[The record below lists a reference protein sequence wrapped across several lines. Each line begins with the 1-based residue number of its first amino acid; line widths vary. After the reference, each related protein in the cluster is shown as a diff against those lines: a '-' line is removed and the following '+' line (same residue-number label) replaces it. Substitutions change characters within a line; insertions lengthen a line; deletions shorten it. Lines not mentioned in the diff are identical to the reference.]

1 MALFGANS
9 HIYIY
14 IYIYTGYD
22 VLYVHTGY
30 ALLTGTKTGYMC
42 AIH

>member
-9 HIYIY
+9 H